1 MHVGKKKAKR
11 HNAKAFYLMQNM
23 QMHFLQCMIYVLM
36 SVHANNKYL
45 YTNTVPKKGK
55 RYKGIMKKGFPNC
68 GKHHSRKETNE
79 PRFKKRN

>member
-11 HNAKAFYLMQNM
+11 HNANAFYLMQNM
-23 QMHFLQCMIYVLM
+23 QMHFLQCMIFVLM

-55 RYKGIMKKGFPNC
+55 RL
-68 GKHHSRKETNE
+68 
-79 PRFKKRN
+79 